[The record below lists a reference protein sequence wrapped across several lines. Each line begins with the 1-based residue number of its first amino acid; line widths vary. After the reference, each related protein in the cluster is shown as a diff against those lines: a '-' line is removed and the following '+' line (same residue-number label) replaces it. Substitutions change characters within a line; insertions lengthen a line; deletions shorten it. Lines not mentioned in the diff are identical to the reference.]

1 MTAADGTAAP
11 ARRGAVLVGLMLT
24 MALAAM
30 DTTIVSTAVPQIVG
44 SIGGFSIFSWLF
56 SVYLLTQT
64 VTIPVYGKFADL
76 YGRKPV
82 LLGGVAV
89 FLVGS
94 AACSLAWSMVAL
106 IAFRALQGIGAGAIQ
121 ATVQTVAGDL
131 YSMEERGRV
140 QGWLSSVWAVAAI
153 AGPTLGG
160 VFADYVTWRWIF
172 LINLPIGAVALA
184 LVVRFL
190 HEQRAAGRR
199 HRVDYAGS
207 ALILLSCGVLVFALL
222 QGGTAWAWSSP
233 ARIGCFAAAAVL
245 AAATVAVERRA
256 AEPVVPGWVWRRR
269 VVAGSNLGYVA
280 LGVLVIGP
288 STFLPTYAQT
298 VLGYGA
304 VAAGFVLA
312 SMSISWPLASALCS
326 RLYLRI
332 GFRDTASIGAL
343 LALVGVAVFLP
354 LPFAPPVWTVVV
366 STLVLGAGLGL
377 ISTPLVVGVQSSV
390 PHERRG
396 VATGS
401 LMFCRFLG
409 QSLGAAVFG
418 AVVNGTLAARLA
430 AAPAGLRPA
439 LPRSVDGVEPAIEG
453 RRVGGDALHYLRL
466 ALDAATHH
474 LYAALTVVAV
484 LAGVVLLLAPRRF
497 PVTDQGAAAGGPAP
511 AEPVATAP
519 GEAPGAA

>member
-1 MTAADGTAAP
+1 MTTAPAP
-11 ARRGAVLVGLMLT
+11 TARRGVVLVGLMLT

-82 LLGGVAV
+82 LLAGIAV
-89 FLVGS
+89 FLAGS
-94 AACSLAWSMVAL
+94 AACSGAWSMVAL
-106 IAFRALQGIGAGAIQ
+106 IVFRALQGIGAGAIQ

-160 VFADYVTWRWIF
+160 VFADYASWRWIF
-172 LINLPIGAVALA
+172 LINLPIGAVAFSL
-184 LVVRFL
+184 LVRFL
-190 HEQRAAGRR
+190 HEQRAGGRR

-233 ARIGCFAAAAVL
+233 ASIGCFAAAAVL
-245 AAATVAVERRA
+245 AAVTVAVERRA

-298 VLGYGA
+298 VLGFGA

-332 GFRDTASIGAL
+332 GFRDTALIGAL

-354 LPFAPPVWTVVV
+354 LPFAPPVWTVVA

-418 AVVNGTLAARLA
+418 AVVNATLADRLS
-430 AAPAGLRPA
+430 AAPAALRPA
-439 LPRSVDGVEPAIEG
+439 LPRGVDGIEPAIEG
-453 RRVGGDALHYLRL
+453 RRVGGDALQYLRT

-474 LYAALTVVAV
+474 LYATLTVVAV
-484 LAGVVLLLAPRRF
+484 LAAVVLLVAPRRF
-497 PVTDQGAAAGGPAP
+497 PLSEQPPAGPAP
-511 AEPVATAP
+511 AEPAP
-519 GEAPGAA
+519 AAPVEAPGAG